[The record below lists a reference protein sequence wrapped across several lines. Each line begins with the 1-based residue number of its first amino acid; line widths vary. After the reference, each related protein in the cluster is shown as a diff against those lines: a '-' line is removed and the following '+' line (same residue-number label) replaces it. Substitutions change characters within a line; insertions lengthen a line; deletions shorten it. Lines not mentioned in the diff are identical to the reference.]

1 MPLQMHKRCAN
12 LWIYLWIFFAAT
24 AERLISLNRCF
35 LSNYIYISVYYVQID
50 WFALNRNII
59 NLTIRICHW
68 WMHFGLHSRCLFR
81 ADNMN
86 IVCLSGAL
94 ALALALARR
103 HTMTGIFDLPRSH
116 WKWSANIWNL
126 SNGKQCTIEVDNFF
140 HSAVYDVL
148 EWLFNIWWSNA
159 VLRMVMR
166 MTATSVHRDKQIQKL
181 NAWIIF
187 FTKCSKEKKWNGQLR
202 TEQPNR

>member
-1 MPLQMHKRCAN
+1 
-12 LWIYLWIFFAAT
+12 
-24 AERLISLNRCF
+24 
-35 LSNYIYISVYYVQID
+35 
-50 WFALNRNII
+50 
-59 NLTIRICHW
+59 
-68 WMHFGLHSRCLFR
+68 MHFGLHSRCLFR

-166 MTATSVHRDKQIQKL
+166 MTATSVHRDKQTQKL

-187 FTKCSKEKKWNGQLR
+187 FTKILEEEEMEWTAKNKTTKPIIMCRDGQHTHIPPRRAPLYTDGDGVLQKSQTAKFSHRR
-202 TEQPNR
+202 TQTRWMPFQVQQRQQNRN